1 MPNDKEMTVTLGAAT
16 SSLVRS
22 LFEES
27 KVRAE
32 KETRYTKTAETFVEI
47 LLDYAIRRKTNEY
60 KNDDKRE
67 VGRVLREALDKVVN
81 GKPLNAEETKL
92 VAVFKAAS
100 QPGIPVAAAPAA

>member
-1 MPNDKEMTVTLGAAT
+1 MPNETSMTVTLGAAT

-27 KVRAE
+27 VKRAE
-32 KETRYTKTAETFVEI
+32 KETRYTKTPETFVEI
-47 LLDYAIRRKTNEY
+47 LLDFAIRRKLNEF

-81 GKPLNAEETKL
+81 GKQLNSAETKL
-92 VAVFKAAS
+92 VSAFRTAS
-100 QPGIPVAAAPAA
+100 QPLVA